1 MTNIPWLSLI
11 TFSPLLGVLILLF
24 VRKDRP
30 QRIKT
35 IGILATLVPLILS
48 AVLLAGFDPTVSE
61 HQFNEE
67 ASWIKIPLNEM
78 MSNNQI
84 FIDGIY
90 LDYRMGADGL
100 SVPLVF
106 LTALI
111 TTLAALASVHIK
123 KRWKAFYILLLILEV
138 GMFGVFL
145 ARDVFLFFLFFEIT
159 LVPMFFLVGIW
170 GYMHRE
176 QAANKFLIYNGIGS
190 AAMLIGFLLLIYL
203 FGTTA
208 VLDNATGMLNI
219 TYTGSMETIKAN
231 LTDPASAYN
240 DPGHMFYGLFEHFLG
255 YKAGVF
261 ILLLIAFGIKLP
273 IFPFHT
279 WMLKVHVEAPPSI
292 VMIHS
297 GILLKMG
304 AYGLFRFGVEL
315 FPDITHNWAMVL
327 GTLGVINI
335 LYGAVLAFV
344 QRDIKLVLAYSS
356 ISHMGIVLLG
366 IAAMNTYGFQGAY
379 FQAISHGLI
388 SALMF
393 LMVGSIYERTGT
405 TMMEE
410 LGGLAKA
417 IPFMS
422 GVLLTAGL
430 ALLGLPG
437 LSGFVSEF
445 LAFVG
450 LFGSMPILTTL
461 GALGIILTAAYVLR
475 AVLRT
480 TYGELPDKYKD
491 LPDARPIEAL
501 PMIVLLSLIILLG
514 VYPAILSDFIQT
526 TIYSL
531 VESVDRIGG

>member
-1 MTNIPWLSLI
+1 MMNMPWLSLI
-11 TFSPLLGVLILLF
+11 AFSPLLGVLILLF
-24 VRKDRP
+24 VHKDRP
-30 QRIKT
+30 QLIKT
-35 IGILATLVPLILS
+35 IGIATTLIPLLLS
-48 AVLLAGFDPTVSE
+48 IVLFAGFDPTLSE
-61 HQFNEE
+61 QQFTEE
-67 ASWIKIPLNEM
+67 AAWIAIPLDETLG
-78 MSNNQI
+78 NQI
-84 FIDGIY
+84 YIDGIY

-100 SVPLVF
+100 TIPLVF
-106 LTALI
+106 LTALV
-111 TTLAALASVHIK
+111 TTLAAAASVHIK

-176 QAANKFLIYNGIGS
+176 RAANKFLIYNGIGS
-190 AAMLIGFLLLIYL
+190 AAMLIGFLLLIYM

-208 VLDNATGMLNI
+208 VIDNATGVLNI
-219 TYTGSMETIKAN
+219 AYTGSMETIKYN
-231 LTDPASAYN
+231 LTDPGSPFN
-240 DPGHMFYGLFEHFLG
+240 DPNHVLYQLFAGFGE
-255 YKAGVF
+255 YKLGVF
-261 ILLLIAFGIKLP
+261 ILLFIAFAIKLP

-315 FPDITHNWAMVL
+315 FPEVALQGAAVL
-327 GTLGVINI
+327 ATLGVINI

-344 QRDIKLVLAYSS
+344 QRDLKLVLAYSS

-366 IAAMNTYGFQGAY
+366 IAAMNTLGFQGAY
-379 FQAISHGLI
+379 FQIISHGFI

-405 TMMEE
+405 SMLGE
-410 LGGLAKA
+410 LGGLAKV

-422 GVLLTAGL
+422 GVLLTAGM
-430 ALLGLPG
+430 ASLGLPG

-445 LAFVG
+445 LAFIG
-450 LFGSMPILTTL
+450 LFGSMPILTTI

-475 AVLRT
+475 AVLQT
-480 TYGELPDKYKD
+480 TFGEMPEKYKQ
-491 LPDARPIEAL
+491 LSDARPIEAV
-501 PMIVLLSLIILLG
+501 PMIVLLSFIILLG
-514 VYPAILSDFIQT
+514 IYPAVLSDFIQST
-526 TIYSL
+526 MVSL
-531 VESVDRIGG
+531 VDRIGG